1 MVVARARAVD
11 DGLRQMALERVNGL
25 NNPRE
30 QSPRLIAIP
39 FSRTELLGETSDLV
53 PLVHACR
60 GGFASPVR
68 CIAQTHLAPFEPS
81 ERFTSTRIESVDVQ
95 WTFADADDDWT
106 FLDDLTALGPLVG
119 SLSDAA
125 RADLRTASSY

>member
-1 MVVARARAVD
+1 MVVARASAVD

-30 QSPRLIAIP
+30 QSLRLIAIP
-39 FSRTELLGETSDLV
+39 FSLTELLGETSDLV
-53 PLVHACR
+53 QLVHACR
-60 GGFASPVR
+60 CGFASPVR
-68 CIAQTHLAPFEPS
+68 CIAQTPGSLRAFGALHVDADQ
-81 ERFTSTRIESVDVQ
+81 SVDVE

-106 FLDDLTALGPLVG
+106 LLVDLTALGPLVG

-125 RADLRTASSY
+125 RADLRTP